1 MARLTGGQVLTKSLI
16 AQGVDT
22 IFALPGMQLDHLFA
36 AFHDDRNSLRVVHTR
51 HEQGAAYMAFGYAQ
65 SSGRIGAYAVVPGPG
80 VLNTTAALATAWGC
94 STPVMCVTGQIPLH
108 MIDRGIGFL
117 HEIPDQIGLL
127 RHLTKYA
134 ARADQ
139 VSEIPHVI
147 EEAFRQLRS
156 GRPRPCAMEVPLDVL
171 PKRAEIEPTART
183 EGLAPPAPDPDEIAR
198 AAEILG
204 KAECPLIFIGGGAVH
219 AAAEVEQLARML
231 EAPVIPT
238 RPALGAISDRSDLV
252 LPMQGGHDLWGKAD
266 AAIAIGTR
274 FDPPII
280 NWGIDAG
287 LQIVRIDID
296 PVEITRVHRPAASIA
311 ADAREA
317 LRALLP
323 EIAKHNRKRAP
334 KKDERLAHKAD
345 IRKRFEAKVAPQ
357 IAFIDAMRAALPED
371 GFFVEEITQIGYVS
385 RFMFPIWRPRGF
397 VTSGFQGTLGFG
409 LATALGAKVANPD
422 KKVLAIAGD
431 GGFMFQVQEM
441 STAVRHGIDITVVL
455 FNDGHF
461 GNVRRIQKEVLG
473 GKEIAVDFRN
483 PDFMKLAESFGW
495 NGARVHTAAELQAA
509 VAKSFTAAGPTLIEV
524 PVGEFPSP
532 WSFWHL
538 AKVRPLRLV

>member
-1 MARLTGGQVLTKSLI
+1 MFDLSTLNPQQRQAVETIRGPLLILAGAGTGKT
-16 AQGVDT
+16 
-22 IFALPGMQLDHLFA
+22 
-36 AFHDDRNSLRVVHTR
+36 RVITFRV
-51 HEQGAAYMAFGYAQ
+51 A
-65 SSGRIGAYAVVPGPG
+65 
-80 VLNTTAALATAWGC
+80 
-94 STPVMCVTGQIPLH
+94 H

-134 ARADQ
+134 ARAEQ
-139 VSEIPHVI
+139 VNEIPHVI

-171 PKRAEIEPTART
+171 PKRGDVEPAKLAA
-183 EGLAPPAPDPDEIAR
+183 GLAAPEPDPDEIAR

-219 AAAEVEQLARML
+219 AAAEVEELARML
-231 EAPVIPT
+231 EAPVIST
-238 RPALGAISDRSDLV
+238 RPALGAISDRSDLI
-252 LPMQGGHDLWGKAD
+252 LPTQGGHDLWGKAD
-266 AAIAIGTR
+266 AVLAIGTR

-287 LQIVRIDID
+287 LAIVRIDID

-311 ADAREA
+311 ADARDA
-317 LRALLP
+317 LRALIAALP
-323 EIAKHNRKRAP
+323 QHNRKRAS
-334 KKDERLAHKAD
+334 KKGERLAHKAD

-357 IAFIDAMRAALPED
+357 IAFIDAMRASLPED
-371 GFFVEEITQIGYVS
+371 GFFVEEITQVGYIS

-397 VTSGFQGTLGFG
+397 ITSGFQGTLGFG
-409 LATALGAKVANPD
+409 LSTALGAKVANPD

-441 STAVRHGIDITVVL
+441 STAMRHGIDITVVL
-455 FNDGHF
+455 FNDGYF
-461 GNVRRIQKEVLG
+461 GNVRRNQIEVLG
-473 GKEIAVDFRN
+473 GREIAVDFRN

-495 NGARVHTAAELQAA
+495 NGARVKTAGELQAA
-509 VAKSFTAAGPTLIEV
+509 VAKSFVTPGPTLIEV
-524 PVGEFPSP
+524 PVGDFPSP

-538 AKVRPLRLV
+538 PKVRPIKLV